1 MADSLLQPR
10 RGDDE
15 EGSYLASV
23 SDLMVGMLFVFIIM
37 LMAFALS
44 FRVAEDEATQVQWRL
59 ADERDVLG
67 RERDTL
73 ASERDTL
80 AGERDSAGE
89 RARPAGPGT
98 RPAGGRARPAGPR
111 ARRARRGDRPPA
123 AQRAHP
129 QRHAGRRGGAAAR
142 APRRGQPRSR
152 ERHPA
157 AAGEPAVRQRA
168 GGAAPRGRARA
179 ARARGGAGA
188 QPALLQP
195 CAGIQQAD
203 CPVAA
208 KPLLEAVLVEGHTDD
223 VPIGTPQF
231 EDNWELASARAI
243 NTYKALSSY
252 EPSLAALKNARG
264 EDLLGVSGYEAH
276 RPVSLA
282 ATPDGRRLNRRIDLR
297 FLIAA
302 PSADEL
308 TTLRGAVAPCRW
320 RGAYRPAVAACAGRR
335 PLGGRPAGRPP
346 RVPSHQ
352 CNAGDAVESPVAPT
366 NVAHQKLTFWQCSS
380 REISPAS

>member
-23 SDLMVGMLFVFIIM
+23 SDLMVGMLFVFIIV

-44 FRVAEDEATQVQWRL
+44 FRVAEDEATQVHWRL

-73 ASERDTL
+73 ASERDKL
-80 AGERDSAGE
+80 ASERDRLASERDRLALERDQLAAERDQLARERDELGAVTDRLLRNERIRNDMLAAVVALLRERRVEVSLDPENGILRLPESLLFDSAQAVLRPEGA
-89 RARPAGPGT
+89 RALREL
-98 RPAGGRARPAGPR
+98 
-111 ARRARRGDRPPA
+111 
-123 AQRAHP
+123 
-129 QRHAGRRGGAAAR
+129 AAALARSLPCYSR
-142 APRRGQPRSR
+142 AP
-152 ERHPA
+152 E
-157 AAGEPAVRQRA
+157 
-168 GGAAPRGRARA
+168 
-179 ARARGGAGA
+179 
-188 QPALLQP
+188 
-195 CAGIQQAD
+195 IQQAD

-252 EPSLAALKNARG
+252 EPSLAALKNGRG

-308 TTLRGAVAPCRW
+308 TTLRGAVAP
-320 RGAYRPAVAACAGRR
+320 
-335 PLGGRPAGRPP
+335 
-346 RVPSHQ
+346 
-352 CNAGDAVESPVAPT
+352 
-366 NVAHQKLTFWQCSS
+366 
-380 REISPAS
+380 